1 LQIKNLSEKFV
12 TYADVAYD
20 PDVSHCHVLDVL
32 EVDVSFVVIKVV
44 VEK

>member
-1 LQIKNLSEKFV
+1 MQIKNLSEKFV

-20 PDVSHCHVLDVL
+20 PDVSHCHVL